1 MERTQRSVSVEKSWK
16 KNRLCTWAQSSP
28 VMATALRTLERGW
41 QWQDRQSS
49 HYHQYE
55 KAKIF
60 LQPQKSGCW
69 SIGLVGS
76 NSWEWRLDP
85 LQQYRLYRRLQSV
98 HNAAARLVSGVTC
111 LRRPSASTP
120 FVWLCD
126 LRSPTYTD
134 HLRRSVFCR
143 CSLLAHECG
152 ALYQP
157 N

>member
-60 LQPQKSGCW
+60 LQPQKSGC
-69 SIGLVGS
+69 
-76 NSWEWRLDP
+76 
-85 LQQYRLYRRLQSV
+85 
-98 HNAAARLVSGVTC
+98 
-111 LRRPSASTP
+111 
-120 FVWLCD
+120 
-126 LRSPTYTD
+126 
-134 HLRRSVFCR
+134 
-143 CSLLAHECG
+143 
-152 ALYQP
+152 
-157 N
+157 